1 MEGLERRIYS
11 PWAFTENEFE
21 KGRMNHDIYNEL
33 KSKYIIFRSDF
44 KNKIIDGFDIC
55 FDDYDIVI
63 GRKPGYHHSVYYVYK
78 NAPKLSVAELAL
90 ICDGGNLC
98 FGHRLE
104 SNQDGLMIIRVSED

>member
-1 MEGLERRIYS
+1 MERLERRVYS
-11 PWAFTENEFE
+11 PWAFTENERE
-21 KGRMNHDIYNEL
+21 KYHINRDIYKEL
-33 KSKYIIFRSDF
+33 KSKYKIFRSDF
-44 KNKIIDGFDIC
+44 KNKIIDGADID

-78 NAPKLSVAELAL
+78 NAPNLSVAELAL

>member
-33 KSKYIIFRSDF
+33 KSKHIIFRSDF
-44 KNKIIDGFDIC
+44 KNKIIDGVDIC

-98 FGHRLE
+98 FGYSFEGNH
-104 SNQDGLMIIRVSED
+104 NGIMIIRVSED

>member
-21 KGRMNHDIYNEL
+21 KGRMNHDIYKEL
-33 KSKYIIFRSDF
+33 KSKHIIFRSDF
-44 KNKIIDGFDIC
+44 KNKIIDGVDIY

-98 FGHRLE
+98 FGYSFEGNH
-104 SNQDGLMIIRVSED
+104 NGIMIIRVSED